1 MAESAKEIYQ
11 NETKELGDTNQGW
24 GGEEGQGTW
33 HQSKATD
40 LAPASIPRKQ

>member
-40 LAPASIPRKQ
+40 LAPASIP